1 MQVPVTMNMAQK
13 YAVSPDN
20 SVCTFQFLK
29 KNFGCSRKVY
39 NLCVDSLYR
48 QLEEAGYQPGD
59 RIPKTTVPKASEL
72 KKLYPYLKEA
82 DSLGIANSI
91 MDFRDSLSRF
101 CKQPSH
107 KAYTKRALRRDAS
120 GTEKLSFRGLKGI
133 PKFHA
138 KAQGYFSYRTA
149 CQYPDGKN
157 SLKRPTV
164 RLEGDRLYLPKLKE
178 GLKLILHRDLPA
190 DAHINNVTV
199 SVDTDGTIHA
209 GICYSYTIMVEMSLQ
224 DAAMDHGTVP
234 EGISF
239 LGLDYSQKDF
249 YADSEGRKANC
260 PKYYRESEGRLA
272 MLQKKLSRQEK
283 GGKNYQKTLK
293 KIQDLHTKTRNQ
305 RKDFLHKESTL
316 LVSEYDVIV
325 VEDIDLRGM
334 GAALSLGKN
343 LHDNGF
349 GMFRS
354 MLAYKLRRKG
364 SCLVKV
370 GRWYPSSKTCSCC
383 GHVLE
388 GLKLSERTYVCPCC
402 GMVMD
407 RDHNAAVNI
416 REEGKRIF
424 LEYLKELIL
433 SEQAAAER
441 AMKRKKGCHRAA

>member
-13 YAVSPDN
+13 YAVSKNN
-20 SVCTFQFLK
+20 SRPTFQFLMQ
-29 KNFGCSRKVY
+29 NFGCSRKVY
-39 NLCVDSLYR
+39 NLCVADLYR
-48 QLEEAGYQPGD
+48 QLEKAGYQPGD

-72 KKLYPYLKEA
+72 KKQYPYLKA
-82 DSLGIANSI
+82 VDSLGIANSI
-91 MDFRDSLSRF
+91 MDFRDSFSRF

-120 GTEKLSFRGLKGI
+120 STEKLSFRGLKGI

-149 CQYPDGKN
+149 CQYPNEKN
-157 SLKRPTV
+157 GLKQPTL
-164 RLEGDRLYLPKLKE
+164 RLEGDTLYLPKLKK
-178 GLKLILHRDLPA
+178 GLKLILHRKLPE
-190 DAHINNVTV
+190 DVHINNVTI
-199 SVDTDGTIHA
+199 SMDTDGTIYA
-209 GICYSYTIMVEMSLQ
+209 SICFSYTLMVEMSLQ
-224 DAAMDHGTVP
+224 DAALDGGTVT
-234 EGISF
+234 EGTSF

-249 YADSEGRKANC
+249 YVDSEGRKANC
-260 PKYYRESEGRLA
+260 SKYYRESEGRLA

-283 GGKNYQKTLK
+283 DGKNYQKTLG
-293 KIQDLHTKTRNQ
+293 KIRKLHAKVKNQ
-305 RKDFLHKESTL
+305 RKDFLHKESSL

-334 GAALSLGKN
+334 GGALSLGKN

-370 GRWYPSSKTCSCC
+370 DRWYPSSKTCSCC

-388 GLKLSERTYVCPCC
+388 ELELSERTYVCPSC
-402 GMVMD
+402 GAVMD
-407 RDHNAAVNI
+407 RDYNAAVNI

-424 LEYLKELIL
+424 LEYLKGLIL
-433 SEQAAAER
+433 SEQAAADR
-441 AMKRKKGCHRAA
+441 ASNRKKGRLTAA